1 MFYTEIVTKLL
12 SRLFIP
18 QRKNNYKAILA
29 QPGFLAI
36 FLCLYLLNQS
46 IIRSISIAHPGVLGF
61 SSEITSGK
69 VFNQTNQ
76 ERLKLGL
83 EPLRF
88 SQTLSKSAQAKA
100 EHMFANNYWAH
111 NAPDGTTPW
120 DFFKDVNYQYLIAG
134 ENLAKDF
141 YDTSSMMSAWMK
153 SPTHRDN
160 IVNPKY
166 KEIGIGVVNGTLSG
180 VKTTLVVQHFGTPLN
195 DNLLSPVTPPPEL
208 LVQGEQTQLPSKET
222 TPVINPLSLSKLIG
236 GSIFSI
242 MVVVLFIDGLVTLKR
257 GNNRLSGSAS
267 SQVAFLLIIL
277 ILLIFT
283 KQGAIF

>member
-1 MFYTEIVTKLL
+1 MARLL
-12 SRLFIP
+12 STLFIP
-18 QRKNNYKAILA
+18 QRKNNYKAVLA

-36 FLCLYLLNQS
+36 FLCIYLLNQS
-46 IIRSISIAHPGVLGF
+46 IIRSISIAHPGILGF

-69 VFNQTNQ
+69 VLKQTNQ
-76 ERLKLGL
+76 QRINEGL
-83 EPLRF
+83 ESLRY
-88 SQTLSKSAQAKA
+88 SEALSASAQAKA
-100 EHMFANNYWAH
+100 EHMFANDYWAH

-120 DFFKDVNYQYLIAG
+120 DFFKDADYQYLIAG

-141 YDTSSMMSAWMK
+141 YDTSGMMSAWMK

-160 IVNPKY
+160 IINSKY

-208 LVQGEQTQLPSKET
+208 QIQGQQVDTLAQRAEPK
-222 TPVINPLSLSKLIG
+222 INPLTLSKIIG
-236 GSIFSI
+236 GSIFTI
-242 MVVVLFIDGLVTLKR
+242 MVIVLFIDGFVTLKR
-257 GNNRLSGSAS
+257 GNSRLSGSATG
-267 SQVAFLLIIL
+267 QVSFLIIIL
-277 ILLIFT
+277 ILLFFT

>member
-1 MFYTEIVTKLL
+1 MVKFFST
-12 SRLFIP
+12 LFIP
-18 QRKNNYKAILA
+18 QKKNNYKAVLA

-46 IIRSISIAHPGVLGF
+46 IIRSVSFTHPGVLGF

-69 VFNQTNQ
+69 VYEQTNQ
-76 ERLKLGL
+76 QRINNGL
-83 EPLRF
+83 EPLRY
-88 SQTLSKSAQAKA
+88 SDTLSKSAQAKA

-120 DFFKDVNYQYLIAG
+120 DFFKQVDYQYLIAG

-160 IVNPKY
+160 IINSKY

-180 VKTTLVVQHFGTPLN
+180 VKTTLVIQHFGTPLN
-195 DNLLSPVTPPPEL
+195 DKLLSPAIPPPQIQ
-208 LVQGEQTQLPSKET
+208 VQGEQIET
-222 TPVINPLSLSKLIG
+222 LDYRSEPKINPLTLSKIIG
-236 GSIFSI
+236 GSIFAL
-242 MVVVLFIDGLVTLKR
+242 MVIVLFIDGLVTLRR
-257 GNNRLSGSAS
+257 GNNRLSGSATG
-267 SQVAFLLIIL
+267 QVSFLIIIL
-277 ILLIFT
+277 ILLLFT